1 MQQQAF
7 TGKNRMLKGGLH
19 CHTTRSDGKGTP
31 EEVIAKHV
39 QNGYDFLAL
48 TDHRKYNLK
57 NFTNLPITI
66 VPGVEIDRNIAG
78 AGRVHCFHTVC
89 IGPVEGNGFTQD
101 EPFERGE
108 IKDQYEFQP
117 LLDEVHAKNN
127 LTIYCHPE
135 WSGTPRRNS
144 MRLKGNFA
152 MEVWNSGC
160 AIENHMDTN
169 AAVLGRAAV

>member
-66 VPGVEIDRNIAG
+66 VPGVEIDRKVGVMPADS
-78 AGRVHCFHTVC
+78 
-89 IGPVEGNGFTQD
+89 FT
-101 EPFERGE
+101 
-108 IKDQYEFQP
+108 
-117 LLDEVHAKNN
+117 
-127 LTIYCHPE
+127 
-135 WSGTPRRNS
+135 
-144 MRLKGNFA
+144 
-152 MEVWNSGC
+152 
-160 AIENHMDTN
+160 
-169 AAVLGRAAV
+169 AVLDANL